1 MSSIDRGLLMDEFF
15 TNFQKLFSNFGKEI
29 PNEVK
34 KLVDEYKSKLAVSSS
49 SCSSRDNPF
58 NTLNQ
63 VGTAR
68 KSKQLTNTLDSIIE
82 EKLLKSSEKIS
93 NNIKLRKISNGKD
106 NESTEG
112 TNITNNTYITY
123 NTNNAI
129 NMSTGCQSMS
139 IFGKSSQNNQNQ
151 IPKSNENIMSSSNLN
166 KNDSQFNCQF
176 NSQFNSNNIKI
187 ANLMDERKADK
198 FKFHIDLQ
206 NIDSFPINFKDSE
219 SAVIEGAITQPK
231 HEHITEQLINS
242 SESTNQNQLIL
253 DLELRTN
260 KIFSKNSESIDSSE
274 TSKENKSEMTQNNLS
289 NKEDYIITTIVS
301 LLL

>member
-1 MSSIDRGLLMDEFF
+1 M
-15 TNFQKLFSNFGKEI
+15 
-29 PNEVK
+29 
-34 KLVDEYKSKLAVSSS
+34 AVSST
-49 SCSSRDNPF
+49 SCSSY

-63 VGTAR
+63 AR
-68 KSKQLTNTLDSIIE
+68 NGKKSKKLTNTLDSIIE
-82 EKLLKSSEKIS
+82 EELLKSSKKIS
-93 NNIKLRKISNGKD
+93 NNSKLRKTSKGK
-106 NESTEG
+106 NIESTEG
-112 TNITNNTYITY
+112 THITNNTYISY
-123 NTNNAI
+123 NTYKAKYMI
-129 NMSTGCQSMS
+129 TGCQSMS
-139 IFGKSSQNNQNQ
+139 IFGKSTQNNQNQ
-151 IPKSNENIMSSSNLN
+151 IPKSNENIMSSSNQY
-166 KNDSQFNCQF
+166 KND
-176 NSQFNSNNIKI
+176 SQFNSNNIKI
-187 ANLMDERKADK
+187 TNLVDKRNADK